1 MGGSFLMK
9 KFRFFFVVTLIF
21 ILKLIFA
28 SLATLEQDVS
38 AQDVSED
45 PQRIKIIEN
54 TFIQY
59 TWRLVTR
66 SGVPVCTV
74 VINHEGFPSGQETLA
89 ACNEAWLNLFPTPT
103 TIVSATTTPQPTATP
118 IVINQLWQDT
128 YWVFVSS
135 EEVTQVTK
143 KPIPDI
149 IINLNAPG
157 IPVNAPYVVI
167 KAIEPYSEYKI
178 TRIAGTVNEAPFE
191 CFSDQCIV
199 PLLQDA
205 QIRFW
210 AESSFGDQTKVIT
223 AIVRIYL
230 SNEYYNVRVTSIN
243 QLIGFTDSCRKIW
256 RDTAYGESP
265 DWVVFPESPDL
276 LATYDTLHYLARKLI
291 LNNFVDTSSCPN
303 GGLFANGAP
312 NACGLEIVQDTMFYW
327 QNRFDPII
335 WASGKEAG
343 VPPILIKSF
352 IKQETQFWPENARYL
367 YEEYGFTQINELGA
381 DVALRWN
388 EDLKNQIC
396 SGLLYNC
403 DESFAKMNAF
413 EQAMLRGGLIQSINA
428 YCPSCENMVNLDI
441 AEQAI
446 AITGQVIK
454 SSCSQTNY
462 IVGDLELKASVDDMW
477 KFTILTYHGGY
488 YCLRNSLEIVKEK
501 GLEPT
506 WANVSA
512 NLVCPDARDYVDSL
526 SDNLNNFQLNYAPQ
540 PTLSPEQLQSAG
552 QSDLVQFP
560 PTATPLSTPTPK
572 TYLASGKIHVY
583 LYIDTNM
590 NFVMDENELIDNAN
604 ILVQFANGTT
614 QTVPV
619 RNGEAIIEYENQFKD
634 SDVTI
639 TVVEIYQSTKVRI
652 PESGELYTILRIP
665 PPDLPEVLP

>member
-1 MGGSFLMK
+1 MK
-9 KFRFFFVVTLIF
+9 KFKKYVIIALIF
-21 ILKLIFA
+21 ILFSIYA
-28 SLATLEQDVS
+28 SFNVS
-38 AQDVSED
+38 AQDVSEE
-45 PQRIKIIEN
+45 PERIKIIEN
-54 TFIQY
+54 TFTQY

-66 SGVPVCTV
+66 SGVPVCMV
-74 VINHEGFPSGQETLA
+74 VINHEGFPTGQETLA
-89 ACNEAWLNLFPTPT
+89 ACNESWMNLFPTPT
-103 TIVSATTTPQPTATP
+103 VVATGTPTPQPTATP
-118 IVINQLWQDT
+118 IDVNQLWQDT

-143 KPIPDI
+143 LTIPDI

-178 TRIAGTVNEAPFE
+178 TRIAGTVNENPFE

-223 AIVRIYL
+223 AIVRIYI
-230 SNEYYNVRVTSIN
+230 SNDYYNVRVTSIN
-243 QLIGFTDSCRKIW
+243 QLIGFTDSCREIW
-256 RDTAYGESP
+256 RETAYGESP
-265 DWVVFPESPDL
+265 DWAVFPESPDL

-291 LNNFVDTSSCPN
+291 LNKFVDASSCPN

-312 NACGLEIVQDTMFYW
+312 NACGLEVVQDAMFAW
-327 QNRFDPII
+327 QNRFDPVI
-335 WASGKEAG
+335 WASGKESG
-343 VPPILIKSF
+343 IPPILIKSF
-352 IKQETQFWPENARYL
+352 LSQETQFWPENARYL
-367 YEEYGFTQINELGA
+367 YEEYGFAQINELGA

-413 EQAMLRGGLIQSINA
+413 EQAMLRGGLIQAIDA
-428 YCPSCENMVNLDI
+428 YCPTCENMINLDI
-441 AEQAI
+441 AEQSI

-454 SSCSQTNY
+454 SSCSQANY
-462 IVGDLELKASVDDMW
+462 IVSDLELKATVPDMW

-512 NLVCPDARDYVDSL
+512 NLVCPNARDYVDSL
-526 SDNLNNFQLNYAPQ
+526 WENVTSFQLNYVPQ
-540 PTLSPEQLQSAG
+540 PTLSPEQLQPTG

-560 PTATPLSTPTPK
+560 PTATPIFTPTPK
-572 TYLASGKIHVY
+572 TYLASGKINVY
-583 LYIDTNM
+583 LYIDTNN
-590 NFVMDENELIDNAN
+590 NFVMDESELIDSAN
-604 ILVQFANGTT
+604 ILVEFANGSSL
-614 QTVPV
+614 TVPV

-639 TVVEIYQSTKVRI
+639 TVVEIYQSTQVRI

-665 PPDLPEVLP
+665 PPELPELLP

>member
-1 MGGSFLMK
+1 MGGSCLMK
-9 KFRFFFVVTLIF
+9 KFRNFFIIILIF
-21 ILKLIFA
+21 ICIYIFA
-28 SLATLEQDVS
+28 PFNVS
-38 AQDVSED
+38 AQDAPEE
-45 PQRIKIIEN
+45 PQRIKILEN
-54 TFIQY
+54 TFTQY

-66 SGVPVCTV
+66 TGLPVCTV
-74 VINHEGFPSGQETLA
+74 SINHEGFPSGQETLA
-89 ACNEAWLNLFPTPT
+89 ACNEAWLDLFPTPT
-103 TIVSATTTPQPTATP
+103 AMVSGTPTPQPTSTP

-128 YWVFVSS
+128 YWVFVSD

-143 KPIPDI
+143 INIPDI

-199 PLLQDA
+199 PLLQDS

-223 AIVRIYL
+223 AVVRIYI

-243 QLIGFTDSCRKIW
+243 QLIGFTDSCRVIW
-256 RDTAYGESP
+256 RETAFGESP
-265 DWVVFPESPDL
+265 DWTVFPESPDL
-276 LATYDTLHYLARKLI
+276 LATYEPLHYLARKLI
-291 LNNFVDTSSCPN
+291 LSNFVDASSCPN
-303 GGLFANGAP
+303 GGLFADGAP
-312 NACGLEIVQDTMFYW
+312 NACGLEIAQDAMFFW
-327 QNRFDPII
+327 QNRFDPVI

-343 VPPILIKSF
+343 IPPILIKSL
-352 IKQETQFWPENARYL
+352 IRQETQFWPENARYL

-388 EDLKNQIC
+388 EDLKNQVC

-403 DESFAKMNAF
+403 DESFANMNAF

-428 YCPSCENMVNLDI
+428 FCPSCENMVDLDI
-441 AEQAI
+441 AEQSI

-462 IVGDLELKASVDDMW
+462 IVDDLELKASVADMW

-501 GLEPT
+501 GQEPT

-512 NLVCPDARDYVDSL
+512 NLVCPNTRDYVDSL
-526 SDNLNNFQLNYAPQ
+526 SENLISFQLNYAPQ
-540 PTLSPEQLQSAG
+540 PTLGPDQLQPTG

-560 PTATPLSTPTPK
+560 PTATPIFTPTPK
-572 TYLASGKIHVY
+572 TYLASGNIHVY
-583 LYIDTNM
+583 LYIDTN
-590 NFVMDENELIDNAN
+590 NNYVMDETELIDKAN

-619 RNGEAIIEYENQFKD
+619 QNGEAIIEYENQFKD

-639 TVVEIYQSTKVRI
+639 TVVEIYQSTQVKI

-665 PPDLPEVLP
+665 PPDLPGVLP